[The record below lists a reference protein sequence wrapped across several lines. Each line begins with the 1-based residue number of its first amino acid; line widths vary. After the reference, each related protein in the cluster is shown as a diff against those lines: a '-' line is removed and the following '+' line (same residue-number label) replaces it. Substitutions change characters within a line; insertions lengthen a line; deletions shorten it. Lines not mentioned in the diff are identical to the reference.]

1 MKVFKFKSSNKFYFY
16 KLNAVCIM
24 HSGDER
30 PFAKFFFQKNGEF
43 HNKNNASIIY
53 HGNCYT
59 TRSWY
64 YKGFYYGYDDVFT
77 NSSWKKKVKQ
87 IKQELKMS
95 IFK

>member
-24 HSGDER
+24 NSDDKR
-30 PFAKFFFQKNGEF
+30 PFAKIIFYKNGKF

-53 HGNCYT
+53 HGIYYIS
-59 TRSWY
+59 RSWY
-64 YKGFYYGYDDVFT
+64 YKGFYYGYDNDFT